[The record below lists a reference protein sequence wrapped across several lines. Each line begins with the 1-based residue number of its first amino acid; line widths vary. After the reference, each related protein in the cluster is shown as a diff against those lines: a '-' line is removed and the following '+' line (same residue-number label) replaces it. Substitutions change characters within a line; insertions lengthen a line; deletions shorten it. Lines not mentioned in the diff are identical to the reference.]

1 MKNAGR
7 SNTRSQQIQAP
18 WTMEKTGQNFEAME
32 MQTIKEVPAPDKTD
46 ATAASR
52 LSPTARAAVARRNI
66 AMRREANIQK
76 NSFFNIPDKNPEQIS
91 LDAVR
96 SILGSRTREFHTS
109 VGGRFF
115 FLICAILLILFTLLF
130 TWGTAE
136 TVNWISS
143 LPDSTFHWL
152 IWPTGAI
159 GLGMITLILRYF
171 VHCLRFVITP
181 EPRCILEAD
190 RIICPAIFGSRD
202 FNYDEIIKVSTSCPI
217 EHKRHRFFNELLI
230 YTLEDKK
237 PARLDISG
245 LPEAAELFA
254 TIDDI
259 ISWLHTE
266 KLDRAFMDSMD
277 QLAQTTPGIIKTR
290 IQKEFLQSLFNKS
303 EDIRFMTTISS
314 MARDCF
320 QFVITGG
327 IIAEAWYLMIERAPF
342 SFSFEYLAL
351 MFGTLLAAAFISN
364 PLWYLFRVNPPFI
377 LHHDMIECAG
387 AFQRHPF
394 PLKEIQKSKVSTRG
408 AFYMQIKNRRYLL
421 HFPAKGLNPPA
432 HLMEY
437 ALNSLIHIS
446 EKDFLSLRELIEK
459 DVRFQD
465 AREDYLT
472 REETTREH

>member
-1 MKNAGR
+1 
-7 SNTRSQQIQAP
+7 
-18 WTMEKTGQNFEAME
+18 ME
-32 MQTIKEVPAPDKTD
+32 MQTIKKVPAPDKTD
-46 ATAASR
+46 ATAAST
-52 LSPTARAAVARRNI
+52 LSPNARAARRNI

-76 NSFFNIPDKNPEQIS
+76 NLFFNIPDKNPEQIS
-91 LDAVR
+91 LDAVQ

-115 FLICAILLILFTLLF
+115 FLICAMLLILFTLLF
-130 TWGTAE
+130 TRGTAE
-136 TVNWISS
+136 AVNWISG
-143 LPDSTFHWL
+143 LPDSTCHWL

-159 GLGMITLILRYF
+159 GLGIITIILRYF

-181 EPRCILEAD
+181 GPRCILEED
-190 RIICPAIFGSRD
+190 RIVCPAIFGSRD

-217 EHKRHRFFNELLI
+217 EHKHHRLFNELLI

-245 LPEAAELFA
+245 LPEAEELFT
-254 TIDDI
+254 TIDNI

-266 KLDRAFMDSMD
+266 KIDSVFIESMD
-277 QLAQTTPGIIKTR
+277 QLAQTTPDIIKTR

-303 EDIRFMTTISS
+303 EDIHFMTTISS

-320 QFVITGG
+320 QVVITGG
-327 IIAEAWYLMIERAPF
+327 IIAEAWYLMVERAPF
-342 SFSFEYLAL
+342 SFSVEYIAL
-351 MFGTLLAAAFISN
+351 MFGTLLAAAFMFN
-364 PLWYLFRVNPPFI
+364 PLRYIFRVNPPFI
-377 LHHDMIECAG
+377 LHHDMIECAC

-394 PLKEIQKSKVSTRG
+394 SLKEIQKNKVSTRE

-432 HLMEY
+432 HIMEY
-437 ALNSLIHIS
+437 ALNGLIHIS
-446 EKDFLSLRELIEK
+446 EKDFLSFRELIEK

-472 REETTREH
+472 QAKTTREY